1 MREAVNLVT
10 SPFGIGEKLIF
21 ELLKR
26 GETVYTVF
34 PSPKGV
40 PMSFI
45 GKINLKYG
53 FLKFDRDEEIVKT
66 LPKKVKNVFHLY
78 ETYSGSH
85 MTMFKS
91 NPCATLQILDWART
105 AGVAKFIYL
114 SNGEVYGHGHN
125 ISESAGYNPRSFYA
139 TTKFETEVLFRYYF
153 KSFALHTV
161 RVFFPFGKNSPSGYV
176 SNLCKAISNGSHV
189 DTEYRTISPTFVD
202 DVVSP
207 LMRLRD
213 IDGHEVFNICGS
225 PVSVDDLIDKIKYIC
240 AGSPKKINV
249 GKLELTGNNAKA
261 QEILGYQETSL
272 NVAIKSSF
280 GK

>member
-21 ELLKR
+21 ELLKK

-53 FLKFDRDEEIVKT
+53 FLRFDQDTQIDKM
-66 LPKKVKNVFHLY
+66 LPKKVKNVFHLH
-78 ETYSGSH
+78 ETYDGSFT
-85 MTMFKS
+85 TMFKS
-91 NPCATLQILDWART
+91 NPCATLLLLDWAKN
-105 AGVAKFIYL
+105 AGVSKFIYL
-114 SNGEVYGHGHN
+114 SSGEVYGQGSN
-125 ISESAGYNPRSFYA
+125 ISESTGYNPRSFYA

-153 KSFALHTV
+153 RSFALHTL
-161 RVFFPFGKNSPSGYV
+161 RVFFPFGKNSAIGYV
-176 SNLCKAISNGSHV
+176 SDLNRAIRHGSSV
-189 DTEYRTISPTFVD
+189 DTEYRIISPTFID
-202 DVVSP
+202 DIVSP
-207 LMRLRD
+207 LMKLRD

-225 PVSVDDLIDKIKYIC
+225 RVSVDDMVDKIKYVC

-249 GKLELTGNNAKA
+249 GKLELTGNNTKSK
-261 QEILGYQETSL
+261 ELLGYQETPL
-272 NVAIKSSF
+272 NEAINISF
-280 GK
+280 S

>member
-21 ELLKR
+21 ELLKK

-53 FLKFDRDEEIVKT
+53 FLKFDRDTQLDKT
-66 LPKKVKNVFHLY
+66 LPKKVKHVFHLY
-78 ETYSGSH
+78 EAYDGSF
-85 MTMFKS
+85 TTIFKS
-91 NPCATLQILDWART
+91 NPCATLLLLDWARN
-105 AGVAKFIYL
+105 AGVSKFIYL
-114 SNGEVYGHGHN
+114 SSGEVYGQGHD

-153 KSFALHTV
+153 RSFTLHTL
-161 RVFFPFGKNSPSGYV
+161 RVFFPFGKSSPPGYV
-176 SNLCKAISNGSHV
+176 SNLGKAIIDGSSV
-189 DTEYRTISPTFVD
+189 DTEYRIISPTFID
-202 DVVSP
+202 DIVSP
-207 LMRLRD
+207 LMKLRD
-213 IDGHEVFNICGS
+213 IDGHEIFNICGS
-225 PVSVDDLIDKIKYIC
+225 PVGVDDMVDKIKYVS

-249 GKLELTGNNAKA
+249 GKLELTGNNIKSK
-261 QEILGYQETSL
+261 ELLGYHETPL
-272 NVAIKSSF
+272 NDAIKISF
-280 GK
+280 S